1 MRYSDLTQDTVRQRS
16 QSLSAPI
23 ANRMFCPTVVRQ
35 CLLEDCG
42 LYGRKARRR
51 EKPLDKIESYVLVTK
66 ITREKKRKEKRL
78 AEFTGNTTDENV
90 DIFKRRNGSNL
101 KQIC

>member
-1 MRYSDLTQDTVRQRS
+1 MRYSPLTQGTVRRRS

-23 ANRMFCPTVVRQ
+23 ATRMFCPTVVRQ
-35 CLLEDCG
+35 CLLENRG

-66 ITREKKRKEKRL
+66 ITRKKKKKRL
-78 AEFTGNTTDENV
+78 AELTANTTDENV
-90 DIFKRRNGSNL
+90 YIFKRRNGSNL